1 MDGQNNHL
9 ERERERQYYNMQ
21 IQQMQYVST
30 LPRLDG
36 FGAQFQNI
44 IFDIL
49 FTHVMTPAMQYVF
62 PSNVIHMKFE
72 HNYGNDP
79 TFSDRLIRLM
89 NLNTHFNFKTETAT
103 TTATA
108 TATATATTTVKR
120 SVTFY
125 NGVKNYAF
133 CETNLTRLL
142 ETTGFKS
149 MQQLFFEGKRTPHDA
164 EFYNVAV
171 HVRKYSASDMRIHR
185 RMNEPTSYYV
195 NVMRF
200 ITAGYKGTKPIRFHI
215 YSQGNVVEFAEFAAF
230 ANNAKVEVVMH
241 LDESVE
247 DTFNGLVFADAL
259 VTSASSF
266 SYVAAILTHGTVFYK
281 KFWHKPSMKWIVGD
295 DLPPNNANTNVMK

>member
-1 MDGQNNHL
+1 
-9 ERERERQYYNMQ
+9 
-21 IQQMQYVST
+21 MQYVST

-49 FTHVMTPAMQYVF
+49 FTHAMTPDVQYVF
-62 PSNVIHMKFE
+62 PSNVTHMKFE

-89 NLNTHFNFKTETAT
+89 NLNTHFDFKTSATAAT
-103 TTATA
+103 TTAQ
-108 TATATATTTVKR
+108 K
-120 SVTFY
+120 SVIFY

-142 ETTGFKS
+142 ETNGFKS
-149 MQQLFFEGKRTPHDA
+149 MQQLFFEGKCTPHDA
-164 EFYNVAV
+164 AFYNVAV
-171 HVRKYSASDMRIHR
+171 HIRKYSANDMRIHR
-185 RMNEPTSYYV
+185 RMNEPTSYYI

-215 YSQGNVVEFAEFAAF
+215 YSQGNVAEFTEFAAF

-241 LDESVE
+241 LDKSVE

-295 DLPPNNANTNVMK
+295 DLPPNNANTNVMKLRKNMRYN

>member
-1 MDGQNNHL
+1 
-9 ERERERQYYNMQ
+9 MQ

-30 LPRLDG
+30 QPRLDG

-49 FTHVMTPAMQYVF
+49 FTHAMTPHVQYVF
-62 PSNVIHMKFE
+62 PSNVTRMKFE
-72 HNYGNDP
+72 HNYENDP

-89 NLNTHFNFKTETAT
+89 NLNTHYNFKT
-103 TTATA
+103 TTATV
-108 TATATATTTVKR
+108 TATVTAQK
-120 SVTFY
+120 SVIFY

-195 NVMRF
+195 NIMRF

-215 YSQGNVVEFAEFAAF
+215 YSQGNVAEFAEFAAF

-281 KFWHKPSMKWIVGD
+281 RFWHKPSMQWIVGD
-295 DLPPNNANTNVMK
+295 DLMPNNSKTNTIKLRKNMWSLCN

>member
-1 MDGQNNHL
+1 
-9 ERERERQYYNMQ
+9 MQ

-30 LPRLDG
+30 QPRLDG

-49 FTHVMTPAMQYVF
+49 FTHAMTPAVQYVF
-62 PSNVIHMKFE
+62 PSNVTRMKFE

-89 NLNTHFNFKTETAT
+89 NLNTHYNFK

-108 TATATATTTVKR
+108 ATDTATTTATTTVKR
-120 SVTFY
+120 SVIFY

-149 MQQLFFEGKRTPHDA
+149 MQQLFFEGKSTPHDA

-215 YSQGNVVEFAEFAAF
+215 YSQGNVVEFAAF
-230 ANNAKVEVVMH
+230 AEVVMH

-281 KFWHKPSMKWIVGD
+281 KFWHKPSMKWIIGD
-295 DLPPNNANTNVMK
+295 DLPPNNANKNVKLRSMRNMRYN

>member
-1 MDGQNNHL
+1 
-9 ERERERQYYNMQ
+9 
-21 IQQMQYVST
+21 MQYVST
-30 LPRLDG
+30 QPRLDG

-49 FTHVMTPAMQYVF
+49 FTHAMTPHVQYVF
-62 PSNVIHMKFE
+62 PSNVTRMKFE
-72 HNYGNDP
+72 HNYENDP

-89 NLNTHFNFKTETAT
+89 NLNTHYNFKT
-103 TTATA
+103 TTATV
-108 TATATATTTVKR
+108 TATVTAQK
-120 SVTFY
+120 SVIFY

-195 NVMRF
+195 NIMRF

-215 YSQGNVVEFAEFAAF
+215 YSQGNVAEFAEFAAF

-281 KFWHKPSMKWIVGD
+281 RFWHKPSMQWIVGD
-295 DLPPNNANTNVMK
+295 DLMPNNSKTNTIKLRKNMWSLCN